1 MTTTTV
7 PNLPTRPGQT
17 PLLGKSGRVWTVV
30 LGLAFIL
37 LFQHFIRRMGMTGLQ
52 SGDWSHI
59 LVVPFISIY
68 YIYINRDR
76 ILAQPRRVCLWG
88 LPLLVVFSTIF
99 IMGSTYQALRNDMLQ
114 GYSMIIALFGLLLLL
129 FGPKVMKTL
138 LFPVIFLGFGVKVS
152 QAFWSY
158 VASVL
163 LYIAARGSV
172 VLLNML
178 SPLTDMHASVRGS
191 TIDLDY
197 VYQGVATQTPLNV
210 AEACSG
216 MRMLMAFLALGA
228 ALAFLFPRRWWQR
241 VALILLTVPIAIF
254 VNILRISILALL
266 YLIDPSYA
274 QGQFHIFIGMLM
286 LIPAAGMLMF
296 VGWCLEKVVVG
307 EYQPPAPKPLPHH
320 HDPDTFAADWPTLRR
335 GAILGGL
342 MMFGMGLGYLL
353 VLNHRTEG
361 LITESF
367 TASWPQAGNFVGAVV
382 AAGAVLGAAAWLVKS
397 LAGADN
403 NRRWFIAL
411 GLSFGVLFTAGTGM
425 FGIAKAVGVVFIKGG
440 LDTRHNLTAE
450 FPKEVGPWLM
460 LGQDARLSDDIEKT
474 LDATEYFTRHY
485 LDTTGYEVE
494 QEEGDDGET
503 VFRLYP
509 EEGGPSRVI
518 TSRLSAPEHGRM
530 IVTGTQPG
538 EYVKVHLAYYTA
550 IIDSVPHVPDKCWI
564 AAGGTMVERGTRTF
578 PLEGEQ
584 YRDDPDSD
592 GLLAMSSFGNEVRVP
607 EPEIE
612 MVFFVADID
621 GGGRNAAAYFF
632 IANGNYMASSYEVR
646 FGFDLRAKYAYYCKV
661 EVSFPGVT
669 DPDEL
674 ERRTQAFLSDMIPE
688 IMACLPD
695 WTDVMEGRYPVEPG
709 APVPPASVPSD
720 DETTP

>member
-411 GLSFGVLFTAGTGM
+411 GLWFMIWTAYKPVYDGVESSKGIGSWQECFQAATNVIPALFLQFLEVVIFVAISIAISTRM
-425 FGIAKAVGVVFIKGG
+425 GILANFLICFSIYVLG
-440 LDTRHNLTAE
+440 HLTPLIVQSAE
-450 FPKEVGPWLM
+450 AAQAF
-460 LGQDARLSDDIEKT
+460 
-474 LDATEYFTRHY
+474 
-485 LDTTGYEVE
+485 
-494 QEEGDDGET
+494 ET
-503 VFRLYP
+503 VGFFGQLIAIVFPVLNHFDVQAAINTERPVPLDYVAW
-509 EEGGPSRVI
+509 SVI
-518 TSRLSAPEHGRM
+518 
-530 IVTGTQPG
+530 
-538 EYVKVHLAYYTA
+538 YTA
-550 IIDSVPHVPDKCWI
+550 LYG
-564 AAGGTMVERGTRTF
+564 AMAM
-578 PLEGEQ
+578 
-584 YRDDPDSD
+584 
-592 GLLAMSSFGNEVRVP
+592 LLALVMFEDR
-607 EPEIE
+607 
-612 MVFFVADID
+612 
-621 GGGRNAAAYFF
+621 
-632 IANGNYMASSYEVR
+632 
-646 FGFDLRAKYAYYCKV
+646 DLA
-661 EVSFPGVT
+661 
-669 DPDEL
+669 
-674 ERRTQAFLSDMIPE
+674 
-688 IMACLPD
+688 
-695 WTDVMEGRYPVEPG
+695 
-709 APVPPASVPSD
+709 
-720 DETTP
+720 